1 MYKRLKKRSI
11 TQLPLAF
18 FFSLAP
24 DISSDTFVVTLR
36 RLKESFSNS
45 KCSNGGPSFIDYIQE
60 EISSILI
67 SSIGYDLPDLLD

>member
-11 TQLPLAF
+11 TQLPLA